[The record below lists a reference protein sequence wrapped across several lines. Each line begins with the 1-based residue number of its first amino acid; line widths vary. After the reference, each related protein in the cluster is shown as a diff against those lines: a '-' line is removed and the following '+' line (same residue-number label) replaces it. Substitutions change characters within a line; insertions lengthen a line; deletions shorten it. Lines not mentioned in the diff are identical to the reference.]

1 MPLSPMLFLANH
13 HNGSIFLIIIK
24 VCPFLKGRSSS
35 SQKENRLKTN
45 MILMSLLF
53 RQIYILFV
61 HEVLNTKRKLFRKNK
76 RLIKSIYIQFEQVV
90 MYQVIVV
97 YKKLKDRSYLKMI
110 YHQFYILI
118 QNFLD
123 RHLLYND
130 SLLSPL

>member
-1 MPLSPMLFLANH
+1 
-13 HNGSIFLIIIK
+13 
-24 VCPFLKGRSSS
+24 
-35 SQKENRLKTN
+35 
-45 MILMSLLF
+45 MSLLF

-61 HEVLNTKRKLFRKNK
+61 HEVLNTKRNLFRQNK

-118 QNFLD
+118 
-123 RHLLYND
+123 
-130 SLLSPL
+130 

>member
-1 MPLSPMLFLANH
+1 
-13 HNGSIFLIIIK
+13 
-24 VCPFLKGRSSS
+24 
-35 SQKENRLKTN
+35 
-45 MILMSLLF
+45 MSLLF

-118 QNFLD
+118 
-123 RHLLYND
+123 
-130 SLLSPL
+130 